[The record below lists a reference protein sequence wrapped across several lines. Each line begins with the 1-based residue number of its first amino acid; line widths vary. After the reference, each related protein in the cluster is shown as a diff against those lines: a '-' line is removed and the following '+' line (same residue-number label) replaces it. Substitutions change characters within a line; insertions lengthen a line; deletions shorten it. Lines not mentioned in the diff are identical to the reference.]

1 MVKVNKPYQYLNKE
15 VLFFP
20 SISLPDDDWTYKT
33 LLYYDSIHVIAPE
46 SYDVQNQFNEL
57 TKKLMDK
64 GIVSS
69 INPYD
74 YLSRVSA
81 YEEILINAIEHDTN
95 FKTNA
100 KNNFNQ
106 GKLVKIHRDKFH
118 YNLYDHLVRNDLAKE
133 VTGTRWIEMHE
144 SIALFILTFLATV
157 ISNEKEI
164 EMATNDIK
172 NINFLGLNTFDP
184 SKNKNIQESKIRMEL
199 LNGIMPYTM
208 DNDLDKILDFKNQN
222 SYTLSKF
229 RDFITDEVFDINI
242 EKHDIKKSI
251 IKIVED
257 AKELEEKLKKEKLEK
272 IFFAGVCGIP
282 VTVSPLLDN
291 FNYLTFP
298 ALLFG
303 LYQIYE
309 VLKGPEHIKKYQYL
323 AYVNQKFG

>member
-1 MVKVNKPYQYLNKE
+1 MIKVNSPSQHRNKG

-69 INPYD
+69 VNPFD

-81 YEEILINAIEHDTN
+81 YEESLIDAIENDTN

-106 GKLVKIHRDKFH
+106 GNLVKIHRDKFH
-118 YNLYDHLVRNDLAKE
+118 YNLFDHLVREELAKE
-133 VTGTRWIEMHE
+133 IEGSRWIEMHE
-144 SIALFILTFLATV
+144 SIALLILTFLATV
-157 ISNEKEI
+157 ISKEKKL

-172 NINFLGLNTFDP
+172 NIDFLGLNAFNP
-184 SKNKNIQESKIRMEL
+184 SNNVNIQESKIRMEL
-199 LNGIMPYTM
+199 LNGIMPYSM
-208 DNDLDKILDFKNQN
+208 DNNLDKILDFKNTN
-222 SYTLSKF
+222 FDSLYDF
-229 RDFITDEVFDINI
+229 RKYISREVFEINI
-242 EKHDIKKSI
+242 GKENIDYSINELVERAKK
-251 IKIVED
+251 
-257 AKELEEKLKKEKLEK
+257 LEGKLKKEKLGK
-272 IFFAGVCGIP
+272 IFFSGVCGIP
-282 VTVSPLLDN
+282 VTISPLLDDPS
-291 FNYLTFP
+291 YSTLP
-298 ALLFG
+298 ALLYG
-303 LYQIYE
+303 LYQIYDAA
-309 VLKGPEHIKKYQYL
+309 KGYDNNNEYRYL